1 MKHIK
6 ITQRHVGALF
16 IAIVA
21 SRVLEP
27 SAGLFGSLIF
37 GLMAGMGAYL
47 LTKTPHSESAP
58 QP

>member
-1 MKHIK
+1 MKFMK

-16 IAIVA
+16 IVIVM

-27 SAGLFGSLIF
+27 STGFIGSLIL

-47 LTKTPHSESAP
+47 LTATP
-58 QP
+58 QPEVKL